1 MNVDDIF
8 YNTLVMHITSGLLAG
23 QSNDRDLRFHDTPE
37 KKKEEILAET
47 AIKYAKEIIK
57 QLSGEIR

>member
-8 YNTLVMHITSGLLAG
+8 YNTLVMHLSGGLLAG